1 MHEFEELE
9 QAVLSALAPLADAGV
24 KTLELY
30 AGQAEA
36 DDIEELARMT
46 YLFPC
51 VYVMATGLTVTHK
64 DCYDEEA
71 IGAMLI
77 VGDRNLRG
85 TEAARQGDASS
96 VGVYEILELSEGL
109 LHKKPV
115 HRAGTLRLR
124 SASPLYL
131 APKRGLCFYAARY
144 VFDTLK
150 H

>member
-9 QAVLSALAPLADAGV
+9 QAVLSALGPLADAGV

-46 YLFPC
+46 RLFPC
-51 VYVMATGLTVTHK
+51 VYVMATGLTLAHK
-64 DCYDEEA
+64 DRYDEEE
-71 IGAMLI
+71 IGVMLV

-85 TEAARQGDASS
+85 TEAARHGSGSS
-96 VGVYEILELSEGL
+96 MGVYDLLERSEAL
-109 LHKKPV
+109 LHKKPI
-115 HRAGTLRLR
+115 HSAGTLRLR

-150 H
+150 P